1 MSRVESSIIELSP
14 SMFIYSPTCFTSI
27 ITANMSIDFGLWS
40 ACLPCK
46 PFALSG
52 PLMLDCLNLISD
64 SNFFFSL
71 FSYQF
76 ILCTD

>member
-1 MSRVESSIIELSP
+1 
-14 SMFIYSPTCFTSI
+14 MFIYSPTCFTSI

-64 SNFFFSL
+64 SFFFSL